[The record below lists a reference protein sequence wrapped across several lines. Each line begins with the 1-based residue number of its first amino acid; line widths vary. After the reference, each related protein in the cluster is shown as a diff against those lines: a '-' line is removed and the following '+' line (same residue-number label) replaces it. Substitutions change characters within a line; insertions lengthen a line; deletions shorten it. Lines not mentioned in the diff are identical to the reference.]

1 MRNGDRYGLVSSL
14 PFDVETL
21 PKDIPKQNAFISR
34 FPKYCLTCFWNTI
47 SCCSKPPTG
56 TPSPNSTA
64 SVVDVLQRCLPTKDW
79 IRMAGWSM
87 AKCGMA
93 RKGWAHLNLRLLLLF
108 DVVNFIYST
117 FLEGSVLHPWNGDLL
132 PKALKLVYRKW
143 INLGDMI

>member
-1 MRNGDRYGLVSSL
+1 MRNGGRKYGLVSSL

-34 FPKYCLTCFWNTI
+34 FPKYCLTCFWSTI

-93 RKGWAHLNLRLLLLF
+93 RKGWGPPQSSLAFSLWCCKFHLFHVSGRKRPP
-108 DVVNFIYST
+108 S
-117 FLEGSVLHPWNGDLL
+117 LEWWFVTQIPEVSLSEMN
-132 PKALKLVYRKW
+132 
-143 INLGDMI
+143 